1 MDGAGPSSGAPSL
14 DLFHNPDKNP
24 TLQQPSLHPA
34 ANMLPTP
41 AKTPRKKPVQP
52 AAVQAAARVLFPSRP
67 DTVED
72 AMPNPRKRRNKRH
85 VGFSLY
91 SSMEDDGDAGSE
103 NQIEIYTDSKD
114 KVPELDPSE
123 DNPFYDQHARTV
135 ASVEPRKTK
144 ASKKRKAE
152 HSIDTS
158 TEIEEAF
165 NREEGMVYVFRGK
178 KMYRKFPHDGLEY
191 SDTNNRGDSE
201 RESSTIR
208 PLTRSSI
215 KPRLLFP
222 TKQQIHER
230 TVSTIDDEEAP
241 TDIEDPQDHEL
252 TDPEDEKPITTPIKA
267 SVFSPATPPTTGH
280 ATRAVTKKAALDS
293 PPDRPEPVQAVP
305 YERRGKK
312 VSPFDG
318 WARTKAGMSGSE
330 GKGKKR
336 EGEAMEK
343 NEGVAGSK
351 KVRGNGVV

>member
-1 MDGAGPSSGAPSL
+1 MEGAGASSEAPSL
-14 DLFHNPDKNP
+14 DLFHNPDNNP
-24 TLQQPSLHPA
+24 TLQQPSLNLA
-34 ANMLPTP
+34 TNMLPTP

-72 AMPNPRKRRNKRH
+72 AMPTPRKRRNKRH

-91 SSMEDDGDAGSE
+91 SSMEDDGEAVSE
-103 NQIEIYTDSKD
+103 NPIEIYTDSKD

-123 DNPFYDQHARTV
+123 DNPFYDQHHQTV
-135 ASVEPRKTK
+135 ASAEPCITK
-144 ASKKRKAE
+144 GSKKRKAE
-152 HSIDTS
+152 HSIDAS
-158 TEIEEAF
+158 KEIEEAF

-178 KMYRKFPHDGLEY
+178 KIYRKFPNDGSEHN
-191 SDTNNRGDSE
+191 DVNNIGDSE
-201 RESSTIR
+201 RESSTMR

-222 TKQQIHER
+222 TKQQTRER
-230 TVSTIDDEEAP
+230 TASTIDDEEAP
-241 TDIEDPQDHEL
+241 TDIEDPQDHEM
-252 TDPEDEKPITTPIKA
+252 TDPEDDEQVTTPVKA
-267 SVFSPATPPTTGH
+267 SIFSPTTPPTTGH
-280 ATRAVTKKAALDS
+280 ATRAATKKAALDS
-293 PPDRPEPVQAVP
+293 PSDPPEQVETVP

-318 WARTKAGMSGSE
+318 WARTKSGTSGVG

-343 NEGVAGSK
+343 AEGVAGSK
-351 KVRGNGVV
+351 KIRSNGVI